1 MNTFGIIIPGK
12 PCITSFVPTDT
23 TNTKFTL
30 DLPFSFLHQPAG
42 SSSSSTGA
50 VVSKA
55 STTPTDNDE
64 SSQFMS
70 PFQISELTFFLL
82 PNVTLPSNVGAMLY
96 WSASLVVPGGVPGG
110 NPSSA
115 TTGFELLGAL
125 TPTKPTAIFQT
136 RWRDNESLNNMIQ
149 CPPSGNP
156 SGGEFMVNINITLGV
171 SIEPLENI
179 RNLDIL
185 SRNHSLDSKNVAKKI
200 ALDLFNFLQSF
211 DTGQAPNGWM
221 TVPTNIFERW
231 FQRFE
236 RKIERDSTFFL
247 KAQEE

>member
-1 MNTFGIIIPGK
+1 MNTFGIIVPGK
-12 PCITSFVPTDT
+12 ACITSFVPTDT

-30 DLPFSFLHQPAG
+30 DLPFSFLHQPE
-42 SSSSSTGA
+42 SSSSTP
-50 VVSKA
+50 SS
-55 STTPTDNDE
+55 STNDND
-64 SSQFMS
+64 STQFMS

-96 WSASLVVPGGVPGG
+96 WSASIPG
-110 NPSSA
+110 NPAST

-136 RWRDNESLNNMIQ
+136 RWRDNESLNHMIQ
-149 CPPSGNP
+149 SLTGGNSSGI
-156 SGGEFMVNINITLGV
+156 MVNITITLGV

-236 RKIERDSTFFL
+236 RKVERDPTFFL
-247 KAQEE
+247 KAQAE

>member
-1 MNTFGIIIPGK
+1 MNTFGIIVPGK

-30 DLPFSFLHQPAG
+30 DLPFSFLHQPG
-42 SSSSSTGA
+42 TTSSSATTSTA
-50 VVSKA
+50 NKEES
-55 STTPTDNDE
+55 

-96 WSASLVVPGGVPGG
+96 WSASIPG
-110 NPSSA
+110 NPASA

-149 CPPSGNP
+149 CSSSGNP
-156 SGGEFMVNINITLGV
+156 SESFMVNIQITLGV

-211 DTGQAPNGWM
+211 DTGQAPSGWM

-236 RKIERDSTFFL
+236 RKIERDPTFFL

>member
-1 MNTFGIIIPGK
+1 MNTFGIIVPGM

-30 DLPFSFLHQPAG
+30 DLPFSFLHQPG
-42 SSSSSTGA
+42 TTSSTMTT
-50 VVSKA
+50 
-55 STTPTDNDE
+55 STANKHE
-64 SSQFMS
+64 ESSSQFMS

-96 WSASLVVPGGVPGG
+96 WSASIPA
-110 NPSSA
+110 NPASA

-156 SGGEFMVNINITLGV
+156 SESFMVNIQITLGV

-211 DTGQAPNGWM
+211 DTGQAPSGWM

-236 RKIERDSTFFL
+236 RKIERDPTFFL